1 MMLVTFQPPPI
12 DTRIRRRQKKMK
24 RIKPSG
30 NRGMNAAEAAMSPP
44 LRSNVKC
51 TRLVLGTRL
60 RCTLCVS
67 TWWSC
72 PKWMQTDIF
81 GNLAKIIGR
90 CAVRRTHITHQHQ
103 QHSEKKISSN
113 ATCCAERPKSLSIS
127 GRYCICA
134 ACVTLYYTS
143 SDDTIATRVHG
154 LGTAHR
160 IFAVFAFVLEMV
172 RIGNCGDCDGAY
184 PCLPHFEFRAAPAS
198 RTEIVA

>member
-1 MMLVTFQPPPI
+1 MHASRAWNAITLYVVCVDVVVMSEMDANRYIWQFGQNHRPLCCQAHAYHAPTPPTI
-12 DTRIRRRQKKMK
+12 AR
-24 RIKPSG
+24 
-30 NRGMNAAEAAMSPP
+30 
-44 LRSNVKC
+44 
-51 TRLVLGTRL
+51 
-60 RCTLCVS
+60 
-67 TWWSC
+67 
-72 PKWMQTDIF
+72 
-81 GNLAKIIGR
+81 
-90 CAVRRTHITHQHQ
+90 
-103 QHSEKKISSN
+103 KKISSN

-127 GRYCICA
+127 GRYCISA